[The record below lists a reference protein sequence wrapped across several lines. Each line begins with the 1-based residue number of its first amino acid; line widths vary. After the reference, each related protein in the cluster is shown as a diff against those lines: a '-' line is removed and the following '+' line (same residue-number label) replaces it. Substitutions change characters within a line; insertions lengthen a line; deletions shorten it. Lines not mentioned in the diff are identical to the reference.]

1 MDLRKFIDDLEARA
15 AVAIKVEPGDYIKDG
30 LLYCHECNTP
40 KQKRLI
46 LFNEER
52 TVPCLC
58 QCATERRDAKEAAQ
72 RQAAFEERVRKLRA
86 EAFPSDQMCEWTFDN
101 DDRANERISNAMQR
115 YAEHFDEIRKSD
127 INGLVLFGT
136 VGTGKSYYAA
146 CVGNALLDRGIAVM
160 MTSFDRIYNKVQE
173 SFEGRQAFL
182 DSLNRYP
189 LLIIDDLGAE
199 GSTEFMQ
206 KTVFSVI
213 DARAQAG
220 MPLIV
225 TTNLS
230 AEALKKPSDE
240 RKQRIYS
247 RLLGMCQPIEV
258 AGPDRRRA
266 KLVEGSKS
274 LKDILGL

>member
-15 AVAIKVEPGDYIKDG
+15 SVAIKVEPGDYIKDG
-30 LLYCHECNTP
+30 LLHCHECNTP

-46 LFNEER
+46 LLNEER

-58 QCATERRDAKEAAQ
+58 QCATARRDAREAAQ
-72 RQAAFEERVRKLRA
+72 KQAEFEAKVRKLRA
-86 EAFPSDQMCEWTFDN
+86 EAFPTDMMWTWTFDN

-115 YAEHFDEIRKSD
+115 YADHFDDIRKSD

-146 CVGNALLDRGIAVM
+146 CIANALVDRGISVM

-173 SFEGRQAFL
+173 GFEGRQAFL
-182 DSLNRYP
+182 DCLTRYP

-230 AEALKKPSDE
+230 ADALKKPADE

-247 RLLGMCQPIEV
+247 RLLGMCQPVEV

-266 KLVEGSKS
+266 KLVKESKS